1 MEIKRVDNQKIS
13 IHQTHARKI
22 HSISMDGILKK
33 QSGRKFEY
41 IRFIIACPRN
51 CLNLLY
57 HYSLLHVG
65 IEEILV
71 IDGNFPI
78 SKGTQPAAA

>member
-33 QSGRKFEY
+33 TERPE
-41 IRFIIACPRN
+41 
-51 CLNLLY
+51 
-57 HYSLLHVG
+57 V
-65 IEEILV
+65 
-71 IDGNFPI
+71 
-78 SKGTQPAAA
+78 